1 MQGYNPVLGDKFVQS
16 SAPCRID
23 MAGTLDL
30 STFFYPLG
38 DLAPCTFNI
47 ALDLRTKVTL
57 SAHDSG
63 KIKVVSRGFKSAV
76 FQAGKAP
83 FNHELG
89 LMFAIAEAFNAS
101 GICIRIDS
109 LSPPRSGLGGS
120 SAAAVALVAAFYHL
134 AGRDVEKHRAQ
145 IALHAHAIEQ
155 SVAGVPCGLQDH
167 LAAAFGGV
175 NSWYWNGMD
184 VRQPFKRKD
193 MTGRLMAAG
202 LEGTFL
208 VAYCGVP
215 HESRNINGRWVENF
229 LAATDRDIW
238 REIVLAGREFVAA
251 MSRNDFRKAVHW
263 MNRETDLRCRL
274 TPDVLEEETGYRLVR
289 AAREAGCGARF
300 TGAGAGGCIWALG
313 PEKDL
318 QALKKEWSRIL
329 EQRKGAQLL
338 PASIA
343 RQGVLLS

>member
-1 MQGYNPVLGDKFVQS
+1 MEGNPVLGDKIVQS

-38 DLAPCTFNI
+38 HLGPCTFNI
-47 ALDLRTKVTL
+47 ALELRTKVTL
-57 SAHDSG
+57 SGYEPG

-76 FQAGKAP
+76 FEASKAP
-83 FNHELG
+83 FNHPLG

-109 LSPPRSGLGGS
+109 QSPPRSGLGGS

-134 AGRDVEKHRAQ
+134 KGMTVDDHRQQ

-155 SVAGVPCGLQDH
+155 SVAAVPCGLQDH

-175 NSWYWNGMD
+175 NTWYWKGFEAEP
-184 VRQPFKRKD
+184 PFRRTD
-193 MTGRLMAAG
+193 MTGKLMAAG
-202 LEGTFL
+202 LQTSLL
-208 VAYCGVP
+208 VAYCGIP

-229 LAATDRDIW
+229 LAAGDRDIW
-238 REIVLAGREFVAA
+238 QEIVLAGRRFVAA
-251 MSRNDFRKAVHW
+251 MDRADFREAAHW
-263 MNRETDLRCRL
+263 MNRETKLRCGL
-274 TPDVLEEETGYRLVR
+274 TPDVLEPTGYRLVQ
-289 AAREAGCGARF
+289 AATDAGCGARF

-313 PEKDL
+313 PQEALEEL
-318 QALKKEWSRIL
+318 QQEWARIL
-329 EQRKGAQLL
+329 DRQQGAQLL
-338 PASIA
+338 SASIA